1 MCHYKGVANDQSL
14 SDNAGMARCAL
25 NPETMQSKKYK
36 IEKTQKSKTVA
47 VIGGGIGGMEV
58 ARVLALRGHKPTIY
72 EKSDRLG
79 GVFIAAAAPSFKE
92 KDRELIKWYE
102 KEMRDLNIEVKLDTP
117 VTDFKGLKED
127 EIVVATGAMP
137 RKLRIPGFEKT
148 VEACEYLLGQKEVGD
163 KVVIIGGGLSGCEI
177 ALDLYLKGKK
187 PVIVEMKND
196 LVAVK
201 GVCLANTS
209 YLRDFFE
216 LNKVEV
222 HLESSVAEIT
232 DDGVKIKD
240 KEGNISEIKADS
252 VISSAGYIPA
262 PVTCEGKK
270 AKLVGDCNG
279 VGNLR
284 TVIWRAWD
292 VAMKI

>member
-1 MCHYKGVANDQSL
+1 M
-14 SDNAGMARCAL
+14 
-25 NPETMQSKKYK
+25 
-36 IEKTQKSKTVA
+36 
-47 VIGGGIGGMEV
+47 
-58 ARVLALRGHKPTIY
+58 
-72 EKSDRLG
+72 
-79 GVFIAAAAPSFKE
+79 FIAAAAPSFKE

-102 KEMRDLNIEVKLDTP
+102 KEMRDLGIEVKLDTP
-117 VTDFKGLKED
+117 VTDFKGLREE
-127 EIVVATGAMP
+127 EIIVATGAKP
-137 RKLRIPGFEKT
+137 RKLPVPGFEKT
-148 VEACEYLLGQKEVGD
+148 IEACEYLLGQKEVGD

-177 ALDLYLKGKK
+177 ALDLYLKGKT

-196 LVAVK
+196 LVAVR

-216 LNKVEV
+216 HNKVEV
-222 HLESSVAEIT
+222 HLETSVAEIT

-240 KEGNISEIKADS
+240 KDGNISEIKADS

-284 TVIWRAWD
+284 TVVWRAWD